1 MKSED
6 VLYEIKKIQQEE
18 ALEQGYVYEQVRRKG
33 LRKDVAQEMFRST
46 NGRSWSTMQ
55 ILKFAQEKYSNG
67 ETAMQML
74 TDILEPDNLYLLDE
88 PEVSLS
94 PQNQVKL
101 AEEINQ
107 YARFLGCQF
116 IIATH
121 SPFMLGTL
129 QAKIYNLESTEVEET
144 KWYELKNVRYF
155 YEFFDKNRKYF
166 VR

>member
-18 ALEQGYVYEQVRRKG
+18 ALEQGYVYE
-33 LRKDVAQEMFRST
+33 
-46 NGRSWSTMQ
+46 
-55 ILKFAQEKYSNG
+55 
-67 ETAMQML
+67 QML

-107 YARFLGCQF
+107 CARFLGCQF

-129 QAKIYNLESTEVEET
+129 QAKIYNLESTEVEEA
-144 KWYELKNVRYF
+144 KWYELKNVQLF

-166 VR
+166 ER